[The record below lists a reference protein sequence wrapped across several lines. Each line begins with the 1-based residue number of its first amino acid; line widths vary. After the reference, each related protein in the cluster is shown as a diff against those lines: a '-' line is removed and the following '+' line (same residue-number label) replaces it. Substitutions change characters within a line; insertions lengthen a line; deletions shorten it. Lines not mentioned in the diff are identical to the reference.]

1 MAWHLPDVA
10 GRPLALN
17 EALENISRMEM
28 YDDISTLVL
37 RNARLFVDSDGV
49 KGGIVVRG
57 SQPKRSGVGRRGKK
71 DYRKEG
77 SRRRGMGESK

>member
-1 MAWHLPDVA
+1 MVWHLPDVV
-10 GRPLALN
+10 GTPLALN

-28 YDDISTLVL
+28 YDDISTLVS

-57 SQPKRSGVGRRGKK
+57 RKPKRSGVSRRKKK
-71 DYRKEG
+71 D
-77 SRRRGMGESK
+77 